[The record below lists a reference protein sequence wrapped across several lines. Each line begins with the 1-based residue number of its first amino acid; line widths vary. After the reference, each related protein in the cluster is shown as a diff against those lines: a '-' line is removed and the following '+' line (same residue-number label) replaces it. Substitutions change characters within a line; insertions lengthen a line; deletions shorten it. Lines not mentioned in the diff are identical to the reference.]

1 MSGKNNQSTKKRTAD
16 DKNAVLEQLK
26 KLPIV
31 QAACQRAGV
40 GRASFYRWKIE
51 DKQFAKDADEAI
63 AEGVEMINDLSENQ
77 LIMAIRDNNLSA
89 VRFWLQNRHRAYTNK
104 VEVLERGISVNQ
116 ELNVEQKKIVEDA
129 LRLASL
135 DSKKY
140 DNPNEHSSESANTG
154 AKQ

>member
-1 MSGKNNQSTKKRTAD
+1 MSGKNNQSTKKRTAE
-16 DKNAVLEQLK
+16 DKKAVLEQLK

-31 QAACQRAGV
+31 QAACQKAGI

-89 VRFWLQNRHRAYTNK
+89 VRFWLMNRHRAYTTK
-104 VEVLERGISVNQ
+104 VEVLERVDVNQ
-116 ELNVEQKKIVEDA
+116 ELTVEQKKVIEGA
-129 LRLASL
+129 LKLASAGI
-135 DSKKY
+135 KK
-140 DNPNEHSSESANTG
+140 DDTTKRSGENT
-154 AKQ
+154 